1 MATIKAV
8 DTIVS
13 ANGIVTGFILEEVE
27 TGKRMQVPS
36 NSIIEA
42 VKNGKIVI
50 SNLTITTDNRLVM
63 TDLGNVTP
71 GEVSTKQMAEVIKAT
86 AELPVKLSPH
96 ANDISDK
103 VKELIDST
111 LNDEQSKIN
120 RIHELVDKLNE
131 ARKVYEQGTD
141 EIMSN
146 FEYDK
151 LYDELLALEEETG
164 TVLSN
169 SPTQNVG
176 YEVVSA
182 LSKETHNTPM
192 LSLAKTKDREELV
205 GWLNGKEGVLSWK
218 LDGLTVVLTYDNG
231 TLTKAVT
238 RGNGEIGEVVT
249 ANAKTFANVPA
260 SISYKGHL
268 VLRGEATISYD
279 NFEKINAKIA
289 DTEEKYKNPRNLA
302 SGSVRQ
308 LDSSITAKR
317 HVEWTVFEVV
327 EADEELP
334 NELNEQFKWASSLG
348 FKVVQHMVVTP
359 ENVVRGIEKF
369 EEVLKTG
376 KMNTPSDGL
385 VLALNDRKYGFS
397 LGKTSKFYRHS
408 IAFKWGDEEVISKM
422 QYVEWS
428 PSRTGLINPVAVFDP
443 VDIEGSTVSR
453 ASVHNVSIF
462 LDLQLGVGD
471 RVKVYKANMIIP
483 QISENL
489 DRTGTIEIP
498 GTCPCCGCETEVHE
512 DPNSGVYTLWCPNPD
527 CDAKGNRLFEHF
539 VSRNAMNIDGISGAT
554 IETLKEAGVLT
565 DLPSI
570 FHIAEHRSDI
580 VNLEG
585 FGETS
590 FANMVYAVD
599 NARNVK
605 VANLI
610 YALGIPNIGL
620 STAKLI
626 CKNFGND
633 IAEIVDA
640 SYEQLIN
647 IDGIGDV
654 IAESF
659 VGYFEDEDNLDQF
672 VRLVKELHI
681 VHEEVSTDTSMQG
694 VVICVTGAV
703 NIFPNRD
710 AVKQIVE
717 SKGGKLTGSVSK
729 STSYLVTNDTTSGS
743 RKNKAA
749 QEYGIPILTEQEF
762 IDKFNIQL

>member
-1 MATIKAV
+1 MVTIKAV
-8 DTIVS
+8 DTIV
-13 ANGIVTGFILEEVE
+13 NTNDVVTGFILEEVE

-36 NSIIEA
+36 NSILSAIKA
-42 VKNGKIVI
+42 NKISI
-50 SNLTITTDNRLVM
+50 SNIEVTSDDRLVIKDIENKD
-63 TDLGNVTP
+63 TIKPVESKVETESKTSNNV
-71 GEVSTKQMAEVIKAT
+71 GEKS
-86 AELPVKLSPH
+86 
-96 ANDISDK
+96 K
-103 VKELIDST
+103 VD
-111 LNDEQSKIN
+111 
-120 RIHELVDKLNE
+120 RIHELVPILNN

-141 EIMSN
+141 EVMSN

-151 LYDELLALEEETG
+151 LYDELLALEQETG
-164 TVLSN
+164 VILSN

-176 YEVVSA
+176 YEVVSE
-182 LSKETHNTPM
+182 LPKERHNTPM
-192 LSLAKTKDREELV
+192 LSLGKTKDREELV
-205 GWLNGKEGVLSWK
+205 GWLNGKDGVLSWK

-249 ANAKTFANVPA
+249 ANAKTFINVP
-260 SISYKGHL
+260 SNISYKGHL

-289 DTEEKYKNPRNLA
+289 DVDAKYKNPRNLA

-308 LDSSITAKR
+308 LDSSITAQR
-317 HVEWTVFEVV
+317 NVEWTCFELV
-327 EADEELP
+327 EASDEIP
-334 NELNEQFKWASSLG
+334 NELNEQFKWVSSLG
-348 FKVVQHMVVTP
+348 FKVVQHMIVTP
-359 ENVVRGIEKF
+359 ANVVKGIEKF
-369 EEVLKTG
+369 EEILKTG

-422 QYVEWS
+422 LYVEWS
-428 PSRTGLINPVAVFDP
+428 PSRTGLINPVAVFEP

-599 NARNVK
+599 TARNVK

-659 VGYFEDEDNLDQF
+659 VSYFEDEDNLDQF

>member
-1 MATIKAV
+1 MVTIKAV

-13 ANGIVTGFILEEVE
+13 ANGVVTGFILEEVE

-36 NSIIEA
+36 NSILSAIKA
-42 VKNGKIVI
+42 NKISI
-50 SNLTITTDNRLVM
+50 SNIEVTSDDRLVIKDIENKD
-63 TDLGNVTP
+63 TIKHVESKVETETKTSDNV
-71 GEVSTKQMAEVIKAT
+71 EEKS
-86 AELPVKLSPH
+86 
-96 ANDISDK
+96 K
-103 VKELIDST
+103 VD
-111 LNDEQSKIN
+111 
-120 RIHELVDKLNE
+120 RIHELVPILNN

-141 EIMSN
+141 EVMSN

-151 LYDELLALEEETG
+151 LYDELLALEKETG
-164 TVLSN
+164 IVLSD

-176 YEVVSA
+176 YEVVSE
-182 LSKETHNTPM
+182 LPKEKHDTPM
-192 LSLAKTKDREELV
+192 LSLDKTKDRESLAS
-205 GWLNGKEGVLSWK
+205 WLNGKEGVLSWK
-218 LDGLTVVLTYDNG
+218 LDGLTVVITYDNG

-238 RGNGEIGEVVT
+238 RGNGDIGEVVT
-249 ANAKTFANVPA
+249 ANAKTFIGVPA
-260 SISYKGHL
+260 SIGYKGHL

-279 NFEKINAKIA
+279 NFEKINAQIL
-289 DTEEKYKNPRNLA
+289 DPDEKYKNPRNLA

-397 LGKTSKFYRHS
+397 LGRTSKFYRHS
-408 IAFKWGDEEVISKM
+408 IAFKWQDEEVISKM

-762 IDKFNIQL
+762 IEKFNIEI